1 MNLSRENNRVL
12 QPFSVRGLIVKQ
24 LEDLN
29 DYELLKSVNY
39 LVCQTSEN
47 SLLRLKLP
55 DSYSSKNYL
64 FW

>member
-1 MNLSRENNRVL
+1 MAASTKTLFNTPKSKMNLSQENNRVF

-39 LVCQTSEN
+39 LGLSN
-47 SLLRLKLP
+47 
-55 DSYSSKNYL
+55 
-64 FW
+64 